1 MRRVIVFGLVLGL
14 MVLGS
19 AMVSSAQEGPKVE
32 KVWAPAEFNF
42 GSLLKIY
49 VKASDP
55 TGDMRWLVV
64 TAGGGGITKPVG
76 AAPIR
81 LKKGAGKDLN
91 GYVYW
96 DSSRAFQKSGT
107 ATVEIIVEDMKGN
120 ESAPMSVTIKM
131 VTKGANAE
139 KPPADFQEV
148 EIAPIMIHNVRKV
161 TP

>member
-19 AMVSSAQEGPKVE
+19 AMVTSAQEGPKIE
-32 KVWAPAEFNF
+32 KIWAPAEFNY
-42 GSLLKIY
+42 GSVLRIY

-55 TGDMRWLVV
+55 TGDMKWLVV
-64 TAGGGGITKPVG
+64 TAGGAGITKPAG
-76 AAPIR
+76 SAPIR
-81 LKKGAGKDLN
+81 LTKGMKDLN

-96 DSSRAFQKSGT
+96 DSSRAAQKSGS

-120 ESAPMSVTIKM
+120 ESAPMSVQVKM
-131 VTKGANAE
+131 VTKGAKAE
-139 KPPADFQEV
+139 KPPAEFQNV
-148 EIAPIMIHNVRKV
+148 EIGPIMIGRIGQV

>member
-64 TAGGGGITKPVG
+64 TAGGAGITKPVG
-76 AAPIR
+76 SAPIR
-81 LKKGAGKDLN
+81 LKKGMKDLN
-91 GYVYW
+91 GFIYW
-96 DSSRAFQKSGT
+96 DSSRAAQRSGST
-107 ATVEIIVEDMKGN
+107 TVEIFVEDWKGN
-120 ESAPMSVTIKM
+120 ESAPMSVQVKM
-131 VTKGANAE
+131 VTKGAKAE
-139 KPPADFQEV
+139 KPPAEFQNV
-148 EIAPIMIHNVRKV
+148 EIGPIMIGRIGQV